1 MSDVLIAED
10 DLTIA
15 DMLQDILEQAG
26 YTVSAVARTVDEAIR
41 AADRHLPDFAV
52 IDLHLANGGVGT
64 DLAAHLRRRA
74 KVGIIF
80 STGTD
85 NQFFPPDLADAVML
99 KPYRLSDVVH
109 GLRIISDIA
118 VFGRSDVKWPGSF
131 RLRADV
137 AECV

>member
-26 YTVSAVARTVDEAIR
+26 YTVTAVARTVDEAMR
-41 AADRHLPDFAV
+41 AADRHMPDFAV
-52 IDLHLANGGVGT
+52 IDLHLANGGMGS
-64 DLAAHLRRRA
+64 DIAAYLRRQA

-80 STGTD
+80 STGAD
-85 NQFFPPDLADAVML
+85 HQVFAPDLADAVML

-109 GLRIISDIA
+109 GLHIISDIA
-118 VFGRSDVKWPGSF
+118 ARGRSDVKWPVSF
-131 RLRADV
+131 RLLADV
-137 AECV
+137 AACV